1 MKLLVM
7 NVVYTQGWIFLA
19 AIDSLAYCPS
29 DEVHLH
35 RSRMCLVFSVQRSLS
50 KLTTF
55 YVERHDMYR
64 I

>member
-1 MKLLVM
+1 
-7 NVVYTQGWIFLA
+7 
-19 AIDSLAYCPS
+19 
-29 DEVHLH
+29 LH